1 MANKIVIVLLIILGT
16 TSPLISQPQYPS
28 FYVESGYFIPSK
40 ESFRGNYDQ
49 ALFIGTAHIPLSFGI
64 GIQYFVARSS
74 CLYLD
79 LRIVKNLLASDEDI
93 SLIITPIVFG
103 LYYYLPT
110 KIINLGKLK
119 PYSGIGV
126 GFCRAEFN
134 TKYIDRITDESSA
147 DPEGATWETQ
157 EYFGPNVKLTLGID
171 YQLGSTTL
179 LGIVLN
185 YDINKIGA
193 ADEGGLGN
201 VGGLLSAVKFTIG
214 L

>member
-1 MANKIVIVLLIILGT
+1 MANKVVIALLIILGA
-16 TSPLISQPQYPS
+16 TSSLMSQPQYTS
-28 FYVESGYFIPSK
+28 LYVESGYFIPSK

-49 ALFIGTAHIPLSFGI
+49 ALFIGTADIPLSFGI
-64 GIQYFVARSS
+64 GIQYFVSRSS

-79 LRIVKNLLASDEDI
+79 LRIIKNLLASNEDI
-93 SLIITPIVFG
+93 SLTITPIVFG

-110 KIINLGKLK
+110 KIINLGKFK

-134 TKYIDRITDESSA
+134 TKYLVTDESS
-147 DPEGATWETQ
+147 PEPIGVAEGTQ
-157 EYFGPNVKLTLGID
+157 EYLGPNLKLTLGIG
-171 YQLGSTTL
+171 YQLGSTTS
-179 LGIVLN
+179 LGIALN
-185 YDINKIGA
+185 YDINHTGT

-201 VGGLLSAVKFTIG
+201 VGGLLSTVKFTIG